1 MDYIV
6 IQMRKTNREKAIVWD
21 IGEACIFPG
30 VSTTSTEEE
39 HNGARFSKT
48 PEILLPFRLL

>member
-30 VSTTSTEEE
+30 VSTTSTEEK
-39 HNGARFSKT
+39 HNEARFSKT